1 MAIKLPNKAIGQ
13 QRNHKNLET
22 SENGNKTYKNQ
33 WDEAKAV
40 LRRKVVVKSVY
51 FMNQEDLKQPNYI
64 SRN

>member
-22 SENGNKTYKNQ
+22 SENGNKMYENL

-40 LRRKVVVKSVY
+40 LRRKVVVTTVY
-51 FMNQEDLKQPNYI
+51 FMKQENLK
-64 SRN
+64 